1 VADSGAGSPAAA
13 PAPSPQPAHALSWRE
28 CTPALSLPA
37 SVRAVADPPP
47 KRHPTPLFTLFSVTP
62 MPRFV
67 LRWCSAPV
75 SALGLLGLVAC
86 QAAPPPPP
94 PSTPEPGP
102 PAGVVQAAAEPP
114 SLAPITEPVATR
126 RVVPGLEVLLRD
138 SLHLVRGKRVGFITN
153 HTSVTS
159 DGRSGIDALHEAPG
173 VNLVAL
179 FAPEHGLRGTAHG
192 GAWIADGRDTHTGAR
207 VFSLYGRTQK
217 PTPEMLRAVD
227 ILLFDIQDVGARPY
241 TYVWT
246 MAMAMEAAAAAK
258 LPFVVLDR
266 PNPITGRAEGPL
278 MQFEMRNHGQAI
290 TGYYPVPM
298 RHGMTVGE
306 VARYVN
312 EEFRVGAKLHVVP
325 ADGWRADAWF
335 DQTELPWIDPSPNIR
350 SLDAALTYSGLVML
364 EAVNLSVGRGTDQ
377 PFFYVGAPWLDNA
390 ALLRRLQE
398 FQLPGVEFSAA
409 RFTPNGP
416 GWVPFR
422 DQPVRAVHLRITDR
436 EAYQPVLTAIVLLAE
451 IRRLHPRD
459 VGIGSMLQMLGSRW
473 AREALVR
480 GDDPR
485 DIYRRWEEENRE
497 WSAVRDRYRLYPAA
511 R

>member
-1 VADSGAGSPAAA
+1 
-13 PAPSPQPAHALSWRE
+13 
-28 CTPALSLPA
+28 
-37 SVRAVADPPP
+37 
-47 KRHPTPLFTLFSVTP
+47 
-62 MPRFV
+62 
-67 LRWCSAPV
+67 
-75 SALGLLGLVAC
+75 
-86 QAAPPPPP
+86 
-94 PSTPEPGP
+94 
-102 PAGVVQAAAEPP
+102 
-114 SLAPITEPVATR
+114 
-126 RVVPGLEVLLRD
+126 
-138 SLHLVRGKRVGFITN
+138 
-153 HTSVTS
+153 VTS
-159 DGRSGIDALHEAPG
+159 DGRSGIDVLHESPE

-179 FAPEHGLRGTAHG
+179 YAPEHGLRGTAHG
-192 GAWIADGRDTHTGAR
+192 GDWIANGRDTKTGVR
-207 VFSLYGRTQK
+207 ILSLYGRNQK
-217 PTPEMLRAVD
+217 PTPEMLRGIDV
-227 ILLFDIQDVGARPY
+227 LLFDIQDVGARPY

-246 MAMAMEAAAAAK
+246 MAMAMEAAADAK
-258 LPFVVLDR
+258 IPFVVLDR
-266 PNPITGRAEGPL
+266 PNPITGRMEGPL
-278 MQFEMRNHGQAI
+278 MQFEMRNQGQAI

-312 EEFRVGAKLHVVP
+312 EEFRVGARLHVVP
-325 ADGWRADAWF
+325 ADGWRANAWF
-335 DQTELPWIDPSPNIR
+335 DQTELPWISPSPNIR

-409 RFTPNGP
+409 RFVPRGA

-422 DQPVRAVHLRITDR
+422 DQPVRAVHLRLTDR
-436 EAYQPVLTAIVLLAE
+436 EAYQPVLTALVLLAE

-485 DIYRRWEEENRE
+485 EIWRRWEEENRE
-497 WSAVRDRYRLYPAA
+497 WNAIRERYRLYPAGE
-511 R
+511 